1 MGTQDTYQEWFE
13 ISIPVGR
20 AKSYKIN
27 ICQIIKCTCEYF
39 SQKKHLVQT
48 YLMYLLVYSQCARK
62 FKFIAANM
70 FTRAELN
77 HLFTSNINEDQQS
90 ARLTLRSLLETTST
104 PPLPHPP
111 KNIVLLFI
119 PKIM

>member
-1 MGTQDTYQEWFE
+1 MGTQDTYHEWFE

-39 SQKKHLVQT
+39 SQKKHPVQT

-62 FKFIAANM
+62 F
-70 FTRAELN
+70 
-77 HLFTSNINEDQQS
+77 
-90 ARLTLRSLLETTST
+90 
-104 PPLPHPP
+104 
-111 KNIVLLFI
+111 
-119 PKIM
+119 